1 MLHGGI
7 VDYDPG
13 DHGAAISST
22 PEQRLDEHR
31 TCASTPACKSAVTL
45 IVGDRTDM
53 VIQPIFIFSVSRSG
67 STLVQRVVAAH
78 NGVATVSEPWIL
90 LPYLYTLRSGGVTAE
105 YEHELVVTAIE
116 DFCRELP
123 AEEEDYRAELRNFV
137 LRLYEKAAGG
147 EARYFLDKSPPYCLI
162 AEEIMRLFPSG
173 KFVFLWRNPLSII
186 ASIIETWQQWHPTMF
201 RSDLFIGLPRLVTA
215 YGAHS
220 ARAYSVRFEDLL
232 DGDERRWRALM
243 DYLGI
248 EFEPDAL
255 NRFSE
260 VELNGRMGDPTGVKR
275 YSALSAEPQE
285 KWKGTLGNPLRK
297 EWCRR
302 YLRFLGNE
310 RLAVMGYDG
319 EQIMRELN
327 SQPTSMSC
335 LIPDLARLV
344 SDVAREPVRIQMRRR
359 GIGGPNVLRE
369 LLKA

>member
-1 MLHGGI
+1 
-7 VDYDPG
+7 
-13 DHGAAISST
+13 
-22 PEQRLDEHR
+22 
-31 TCASTPACKSAVTL
+31 
-45 IVGDRTDM
+45 
-53 VIQPIFIFSVSRSG
+53 
-67 STLVQRVVAAH
+67 
-78 NGVATVSEPWIL
+78 
-90 LPYLYTLRSGGVTAE
+90 
-105 YEHELVVTAIE
+105 
-116 DFCRELP
+116 
-123 AEEEDYRAELRNFV
+123 
-137 LRLYEKAAGG
+137 
-147 EARYFLDKSPPYCLI
+147 
-162 AEEIMRLFPSG
+162 MRLFPSG

-260 VELNGRMGDPTGVKR
+260 VELNGRMGDLTGVKR

-319 EQIMRELN
+319 EQIIRELN